1 MALSLSFQGCL
12 EGCSEFFAN
21 KDVDEDGYLH
31 PTYGGDDCND
41 ENSNI
46 NPGKNDEPYDG
57 VDADCSGADLTDVD
71 EDGQDSKE
79 GVGGED
85 CNDYDN
91 TVGAGFPELCDGD
104 DNDCDLTN
112 VTDDADGDEVACT
125 TYGLGKDCN
134 DSDASIYFGAFDI
147 PYDGIDQDC
156 FGGDVTDYDGDGVDG
171 LPAGGTDCNDSTG
184 GAEAY
189 GFDESV
195 EIYIAGGPFTMGSNS
210 GDADEAPQHEVM
222 LSAYCI
228 DRIEVRNRDYRLCV
242 EKGKC
247 TAPSKTTSA
256 SGRLDYYSS
265 SASEW
270 DDYPVIWVNY
280 EQASKYCAW
289 RHQSLPTEAQW
300 EKAARGGHCLSGGTT
315 ESCPPEDVNSYP
327 TRTYP
332 WGEDAPSCELAN
344 YTYDPANGLGCAGSE
359 VADTLPVTALE
370 QVSSPYQM
378 HNLAGNVAEWNY
390 DYYAAAYYADSNGTP
405 NPSGPESGIERS
417 TRGGY
422 FGTAEAYLYLAKR
435 TWRDPLSSANSIG
448 FRCARWDFTPVRP
461 VQTQQTLTR

>member
-41 ENSNI
+41 KNSNI

-85 CNDYDN
+85 CNDYDD
-91 TVGAGFPELCDGD
+91 TVGAGFPELCDGQ
-104 DNDCDLTN
+104 DNDCNEAT
-112 VTDDADGDEVACT
+112 VEDDADGDKQACVRE
-125 TYGLGKDCN
+125 GSSGKDCN
-134 DSDASIYFGAFDI
+134 DSDATIYFGAFDI

-156 FGGDVTDYDGDGVDG
+156 FGGDVIDYDGDGEPG
-171 LPAGGTDCNDSTG
+171 LPAGGTDCNDSVGTTDL
-184 GAEAY
+184 Y

-195 EIYIAGGPFTMGSNS
+195 EIYIPGGPFTMGSNS

-242 EKGKC
+242 EQKKC
-247 TAPSKTTSA
+247 TPPSKTTSA

-265 SASEW
+265 NASEW

-280 EQASKYCAW
+280 EQASQYCAW

-315 ESCPPEDVNSYP
+315 ESCPPEDVNPYP

-344 YTYDPANGLGCAGSE
+344 FSFSSGKGCAPE
-359 VADTLPVTALE
+359 NLMDTLPVTSLE
-370 QVSSPYQM
+370 QGASPANLL
-378 HNLAGNVAEWNY
+378 NLAGNVAEWTFDFY
-390 DYYAAAYYADSNGTP
+390 SETYYQ
-405 NPSGPESGIERS
+405 ESGSSLDPKGPSEGAEVVN
-417 TRGGY
+417 RGAF
-422 FGTAEAYLYLAKR
+422 FGA
-435 TWRDPLSSANSIG
+435 SSAELRAANRASWNPTTSNNFLG

-461 VQTQQTLTR
+461 GQTQQTLTP